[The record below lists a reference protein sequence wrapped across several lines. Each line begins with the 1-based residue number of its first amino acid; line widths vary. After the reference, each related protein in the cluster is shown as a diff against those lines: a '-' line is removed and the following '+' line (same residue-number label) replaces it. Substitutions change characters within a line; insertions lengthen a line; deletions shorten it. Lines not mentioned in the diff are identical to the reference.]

1 MSHGFLHL
9 SLVFLGAA
17 VMFVPIFQRLGLGS
31 VLGYL
36 IAGIVIGPGVL
47 GLVTNVEEIL
57 HFSEFGVVLLL
68 FLIGLELEPSRLWKL
83 RVPIFGMGGLQ
94 VLGTGLLVGLCFK
107 IWGWSWMASAVVGMG
122 FSLSSTAIAVQVMK
136 ERAWM
141 DTTGGG
147 SAFSVLLFQD
157 LAVIPMLALLPFM
170 ATSSAQD
177 ADPMTFVGTIKVL
190 GIFTALVF
198 FTRFGLRPLLR
209 LVAGSHLREVF
220 TALALFLVVG
230 MSALM
235 TSLGLSMGLG
245 AFMAGVM
252 LANSEYRHALETDL
266 EPFKGLLLGLFFISV
281 GMSVNLNVVMET
293 PGLVL
298 GMAVLATLI
307 KLVYHLGLARIFQ
320 LPSSQRW
327 GFAAVLSQVGEFA
340 FVLFGAAA
348 TLGILSAQQ
357 SGQLIAATALTMLL
371 SPLVLILQAK
381 WDAKNGSVKPP
392 EDQIENEHPSVI
404 IAGFGRFGQIVG
416 RLLFARG
423 LKATVVDHEP
433 DQIELL
439 RQFGFKVYYGDATRL
454 ELLEAAG
461 LREAKVL
468 VVAIDDPDE
477 ALKLVD
483 LVRKEFPNVKIY
495 SRARNL
501 RHLYD
506 LMDRNL
512 AGIERE
518 TFESSLS
525 LGRKVLVG
533 LGVDPHE
540 AWRATN
546 QFRRHNY
553 DMIADLHQLRS
564 DRELMVA
571 KAKQSRADLEQMFQ
585 RDQAEL
591 RSHESHW

>member
-17 VMFVPIFQRLGLGS
+17 VLFVPIFQRLGLGS

-36 IAGIVIGPGVL
+36 IAGIVIGPGAL
-47 GLVTNVEEIL
+47 GLVVDVDEIL

-68 FLIGLELEPSRLWKL
+68 FLIGLELEPRRLWKL
-83 RVPIFGMGGLQ
+83 RVPIFGTGGLQ
-94 VLGTGLLVGLCFK
+94 VLGSGLIVALSFK
-107 IWGWSWMASAVVGMG
+107 AIGWDWSASAVVGMG

-136 ERAWM
+136 ERAWLE
-141 DTTGGG
+141 TTGGS

-157 LAVIPMLALLPFM
+157 LAVIPMLAVLPLIATT
-170 ATSSAQD
+170 ATSEA
-177 ADPMTFVGTIKVL
+177 APLTFLGVLKVL
-190 GIFTALVF
+190 GIFVGLIVF
-198 FTRFGLRPLLR
+198 ARFGLRPLLR

-281 GMSVNLNVVMET
+281 GMSVNLDVVADS
-293 PGLVL
+293 PWQVL
-298 GMAVLATLI
+298 GMAMFATLV
-307 KLVYHLGLARIFQ
+307 KLIYQRGLAHVFV
-320 LPSSQRW
+320 LPRSQSW
-327 GFAAVLSQVGEFA
+327 GFSAVLSQVGEFA

-348 TLGILSAQQ
+348 ALGILSPTQ

-381 WDAKNGSVKPP
+381 WDARSGSVKPP
-392 EDQIENEHPSVI
+392 EDKIENEHPEVM

-423 LKATVVDHEP
+423 LRATVVDHEP

-468 VVAIDDPDE
+468 VVAIDDPAE

-483 LVRKEFPNVKIY
+483 LVQKEFPEVKIY

-506 LMDRNL
+506 LMDRKL

-518 TFESSLS
+518 TFEASLS

-533 LGVDPHE
+533 LGVNPHE
-540 AWRATN
+540 AWQATN

-553 DMIADLHQLRS
+553 DMIEDLHQLRN

-585 RDQAEL
+585 RDQSSLQNPDA
-591 RSHESHW
+591 HW

>member
-1 MSHGFLHL
+1 M
-9 SLVFLGAA
+9 
-17 VMFVPIFQRLGLGS
+17 
-31 VLGYL
+31 
-36 IAGIVIGPGVL
+36 
-47 GLVTNVEEIL
+47 
-57 HFSEFGVVLLL
+57 
-68 FLIGLELEPSRLWKL
+68 
-83 RVPIFGMGGLQ
+83 PIFGTGGLQ
-94 VLGTGLLVGLCFK
+94 VLGSGLIVALCFK
-107 IWGWSWMASAVVGMG
+107 ALGWDWSASAVVGMG

-136 ERAWM
+136 ERAWLE
-141 DTTGGG
+141 TTGGS

-157 LAVIPMLALLPFM
+157 LAVIPMLAVLPLI
-170 ATSSAQD
+170 ATTAASD
-177 ADPMTFVGTIKVL
+177 AAPLTFLGVLKVL
-190 GIFTALVF
+190 GIFAGLIVF
-198 FTRFGLRPLLR
+198 ARFGLRPLLR

-220 TALALFLVVG
+220 TALSLFLVVG

-281 GMSVNLNVVMET
+281 GMSVNLEVVAES
-293 PGLVL
+293 PWQVL
-298 GMAVLATLI
+298 GMAMFATLVKLIYQRGLAHVFSLPRSQSWGFSAVLA
-307 KLVYHLGLARIFQ
+307 
-320 LPSSQRW
+320 
-327 GFAAVLSQVGEFA
+327 QVGEFA

-348 TLGILSAQQ
+348 ALGILSPTQ

-381 WDAKNGSVKPP
+381 WDARTGSVKPP
-392 EDQIENEHPSVI
+392 EDKIENEHPEVM

-423 LKATVVDHEP
+423 LRATVVDHEP

-468 VVAIDDPDE
+468 VVAIDDPAE

-483 LVRKEFPNVKIY
+483 LVQKEFPEVKIY

-506 LMDRNL
+506 LMDRKL

-518 TFESSLS
+518 TFEASLS

-533 LGVDPHE
+533 LGVSPHE
-540 AWRATN
+540 AWQATN

-553 DMIADLHQLRS
+553 DMIEDLHQLRN

-585 RDQAEL
+585 RDQSSL
-591 RSHESHW
+591 QNPDSHW

>member
-17 VMFVPIFQRLGLGS
+17 VLFVPIFQRLGLGS

-36 IAGIVIGPGVL
+36 IAGIVIGPGAL
-47 GLVTNVEEIL
+47 GLVVDVDEIL

-68 FLIGLELEPSRLWKL
+68 FLIGLELEPRRLWKL
-83 RVPIFGMGGLQ
+83 RVPIFGTGGLQ
-94 VLGTGLLVGLCFK
+94 VLGSGLIVAICFK
-107 IWGWSWMASAVVGMG
+107 ALGWDWPAAAVVGMG

-136 ERAWM
+136 ERAWLE
-141 DTTGGG
+141 TTGGS

-157 LAVIPMLALLPFM
+157 LAVIPMLAVLPLIATT
-170 ATSSAQD
+170 ATSEA
-177 ADPMTFVGTIKVL
+177 APLTFLGVLKVL
-190 GIFTALVF
+190 GIFAGLIVF
-198 FTRFGLRPLLR
+198 ARFGLRPLLR

-281 GMSVNLNVVMET
+281 GMSVNLDVVADS
-293 PGLVL
+293 PWQVL
-298 GMAVLATLI
+298 GMAMFATLV
-307 KLVYHLGLARIFQ
+307 KLIYQRGLAHVFA
-320 LPSSQRW
+320 LPRSQSW
-327 GFAAVLSQVGEFA
+327 GFSAVLSQVGEFA

-348 TLGILSAQQ
+348 GLGILSPNQ

-381 WDAKNGSVKPP
+381 WDARSGSVKPP
-392 EDQIENEHPSVI
+392 EDKIENEHPEVM

-423 LKATVVDHEP
+423 LRATVVDHEP

-468 VVAIDDPDE
+468 VVAIDDPAE

-483 LVRKEFPNVKIY
+483 LVQKEFPEVKIY

-518 TFESSLS
+518 TFEASLS

-533 LGVDPHE
+533 LGVNPHE
-540 AWRATN
+540 AWQATN

-553 DMIADLHQLRS
+553 DMIEDLHKLRN

-585 RDQAEL
+585 RDQSSLQNPDA
-591 RSHESHW
+591 HW